1 MKDGK
6 ADMSDESITASKFLS
21 FVLRHGPET
30 IGLSLD
36 KADWAHIDILLAR
49 AKEHGVEL
57 TREVLERVVATSDK
71 KRFAISSDGQFIRAN
86 QGHSVPVELGLTP
99 QTPPDRL
106 FHGTATRFVESIRRD
121 GLKAGER
128 QHVHLS
134 PDETTARDVGRR
146 HGKPCVLMI
155 DAARMQATGHLFFL
169 SENGVWLT
177 AFVPVNFIEFPAD
190 GVESLV
196 RR

>member
-1 MKDGK
+1 
-6 ADMSDESITASKFLS
+6 MSDKGVIASKFLS

-36 KADWAHIDILLAR
+36 KAGWAQIDILLAR

-57 TREVLERVVATSDK
+57 TRELLEQVVASSDK
-71 KRFAISSDGQFIRAN
+71 QRFAISSDGQFIRAN
-86 QGHSVPVELGLTP
+86 QGHSVAVELGLVP

-134 PDETTARDVGRR
+134 PDETTARNVGSR
-146 HGKPCVLMI
+146 HGKPCVLVI
-155 DAARMQATGHLFFL
+155 DAARMQATGHSFFL
-169 SENGVWLT
+169 SENGVWLA
-177 AFVPVNFIEFPAD
+177 AFIPVDFIEFPV
-190 GVESLV
+190 GGGSH
-196 RR
+196 